1 MPIWRGRFINRE
13 VQQIKDPN
21 TLWMKFDNKIY
32 MSMFMCTHILYY
44 MQCKTLQIGAQICI
58 EPYHQLRK
66 YYFQSRYHIGKQ
78 INVSQISI
86 EYWSYNTK
94 TYRSPWHLE
103 CIVIFLLRGGW
114 TQNIKNQEMTPMD
127 VQYLTSQLCCSQAF
141 CQLALWLNGTIHLP
155 YDPGFKSPPPPPP
168 PHFL

>member
-127 VQYLTSQLCCSQAF
+127 VQYLTSQFYAVLRLFA
-141 CQLALWLNGTIHLP
+141 NLP
-155 YDPGFKSPPPPPP
+155 YGLMAQSISHMILGSNPPPPPTSCKK
-168 PHFL
+168 

>member
-1 MPIWRGRFINRE
+1 
-13 VQQIKDPN
+13 
-21 TLWMKFDNKIY
+21 
-32 MSMFMCTHILYY
+32 MCKHILYY

-127 VQYLTSQLCCSQAF
+127 VQYLTSQFYAVLRLFA
-141 CQLALWLNGTIHLP
+141 NLP
-155 YDPGFKSPPPPPP
+155 YALMAQSISHMILGSNLPPPPPQLLVRNKNG
-168 PHFL
+168 F